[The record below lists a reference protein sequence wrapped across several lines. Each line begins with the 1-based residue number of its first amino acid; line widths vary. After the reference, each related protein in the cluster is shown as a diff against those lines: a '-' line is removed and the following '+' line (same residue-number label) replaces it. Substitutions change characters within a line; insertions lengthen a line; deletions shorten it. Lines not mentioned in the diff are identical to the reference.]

1 MRVAIIVVAV
11 VLVSSPALAS
21 PSCMTQSEARAKFAT
36 SHLYWHGPNRCWD
49 ATPPSRQ
56 RLAQRIRAREAKP
69 SREAQADREA
79 VEEKKP
85 QRSSNETKWRQAMS
99 RARPEDLADVT
110 ASAKAEVSLAP
121 LVAPA
126 PPRVDFWDRW
136 VEIAQRFPAVAEQR
150 APPILDKAGPADLA
164 ADARGVEPLVTPVRV
179 MLALLVLLL
188 AFGAFEL
195 LIRRSE
201 WRR

>member
-36 SHLYWHGPNRCWD
+36 SHLYWHGTGHCWD

-56 RLAQRIRAREAKP
+56 RLAQRNKTRGARPAARETQDE
-69 SREAQADREA
+69 RET

-85 QRSSNETKWRQAMS
+85 SRATNDSRWREAMS
-99 RARPEDLADVT
+99 KARPEDFAGTSVT
-110 ASAKAEVSLAP
+110 ASAQAQVSIAP
-121 LVAPA
+121 SAAPA
-126 PPRVDFWDRW
+126 PPRADFYDRW
-136 VEIAQRFPAVAEQR
+136 VEIAQRT
-150 APPILDKAGPADLA
+150 PPIVDKAGPADLV
-164 ADARGVEPLVTPVRV
+164 ADARAAEPLVTPVRV

-188 AFGAFEL
+188 ALGAFEL
-195 LIRRSE
+195 LFRRSE